1 MLDHE
6 HAHSVLD
13 YLGDKAFGPS
23 WIILGMAE
31 VASAVTSAMDG
42 RYASG
47 LEGLVHHSMD
57 IVFPAL
63 TTLVGFIS
71 MRDRR
76 IWREKQMLMEQER
89 IRLKHALELEKL
101 KTKCESLIGLVPQ
114 PEADSDETVDLGP
127 VS

>member
-101 KTKCESLIGLVPQ
+101 KSHTPQ